1 MKCGVTQ
8 LKVATGMLE
17 ITSVTW
23 RRWIFVCRLT
33 YQTSLSSPRI
43 NYPLITISSE
53 AFAQSENPIDMDLKL
68 NTFLAVGIV
77 ATIGLITGCGGSTS
91 KPSIGT
97 DINYSFAQNI
107 DGWEFGYS
115 DYTTL
120 TKPTDVEHIHTISP
134 IQGASKA
141 LYMSGTNESS
151 SLLLYTTRKVNG
163 LLPKTIYKGKFTVTF
178 ASDTPAGC
186 AGVGGSPGESVWLI
200 GAVTDIKPENTQ
212 QGDTVQLNISRG
224 NQSTEGDSSAVLGT
238 IGVPDVPCT
247 ANNRQAVIKT
257 LGPSK
262 WISFR
267 TDNTGSAWILVGID
281 SGALG
286 NSRIWLEIITF
297 TYEPR

>member
-1 MKCGVTQ
+1 MHPLCEYLTNMQSK
-8 LKVATGMLE
+8 LATF
-17 ITSVTW
+17 IT
-23 RRWIFVCRLT
+23 
-33 YQTSLSSPRI
+33 
-43 NYPLITISSE
+43 
-53 AFAQSENPIDMDLKL
+53 
-68 NTFLAVGIV
+68 VGIIS
-77 ATIGLITGCGGSTS
+77 TIGLLSGCGGSTS
-91 KPSIGT
+91 EPSIGT

-151 SLLLYTTRKVNG
+151 SLLLYATRKVNG

-200 GAVTDIKPENTQ
+200 GAASGTKPENRQTRE
-212 QGDTVQLNISRG
+212 DFRLNISRG
-224 NQSTEGDSSAVLGT
+224 NQSTAGDSSDVLGT
-238 IGVPDVPCT
+238 IGVSGIPCT
-247 ANNRQAVIKT
+247 GNNRQAAIKS

-262 WISFR
+262 WIPFT
-267 TDNTGSAWILVGID
+267 TDDTGSAWILVGLD
-281 SGALG
+281 SGFESY
-286 NSRIWLEIITF
+286 SRIWLQSIKF
-297 TYEPR
+297 TYQPLVL

>member
-1 MKCGVTQ
+1 
-8 LKVATGMLE
+8 
-17 ITSVTW
+17 
-23 RRWIFVCRLT
+23 
-33 YQTSLSSPRI
+33 
-43 NYPLITISSE
+43 
-53 AFAQSENPIDMDLKL
+53 MDLKL

-77 ATIGLITGCGGSTS
+77 ATIGLLTGCGASTS

-120 TKPTDVEHIHTISP
+120 TTPTDVEHIHTISP
-134 IQGASKA
+134 IQGASTA

-151 SLLLYTTRKVNG
+151 SLLLYTTRKVDG

-200 GAVTDIKPENTQ
+200 GAVSSTKPENRQTRE
-212 QGDTVQLNISRG
+212 DFRLNISRG
-224 NQSTEGDSSAVLGT
+224 NQSTAGDSSDVIGT
-238 IGVPDVPCT
+238 IGVSGIPCSG
-247 ANNRQAVIKT
+247 NNRQAAIKT

-262 WISFR
+262 WIPFT
-267 TDNTGSAWILVGID
+267 TDDTGSAWILVGLD
-281 SGALG
+281 SGFESY
-286 NSRIWLEIITF
+286 SRIWLQNVKF
-297 TYEPR
+297 TYQPWVL